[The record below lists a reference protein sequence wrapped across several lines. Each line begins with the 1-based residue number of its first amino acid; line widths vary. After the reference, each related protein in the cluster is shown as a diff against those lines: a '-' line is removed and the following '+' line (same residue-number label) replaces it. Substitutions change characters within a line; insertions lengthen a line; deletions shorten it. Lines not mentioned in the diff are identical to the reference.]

1 MRPLL
6 ALVLSLAILG
16 SVQTY
21 MLFVNGLPQY
31 VPNVPTETTA
41 SGHFR
46 LELTLTQDAQSDAFE
61 ATSLLVNLP
70 QQDGHVLIHKEEV
83 ISALDPI
90 VIDSITE
97 FVVGENELFVQ
108 VGVGDAGGFDS
119 ASAEELSLRRA
130 AVRVQLFRDR
140 VLLVDETLWAEL
152 GEPIQGKLVI
162 TVPAL
167 KSQEASDDHEH

>member
-6 ALVLSLAILG
+6 ALVLSLVILG

-21 MLFVNGLPQY
+21 MLFVNGLPRY
-31 VPNVPTETTA
+31 IPNVSTETAA

-119 ASAEELSLRRA
+119 PNTEELILRRA

-140 VLLVDETLWAEL
+140 VLLTDETLWAEP

-167 KSQEASDDHEH
+167 KSQEESGDHDH

>member
-16 SVQTY
+16 SVQAY
-21 MLFVNGLPQY
+21 MLFVNGLPRY
-31 VPNVPTETTA
+31 IPNVPTETVA

-70 QQDGHVLIHKEEV
+70 QQEDRVLIQKEEV
-83 ISALDPI
+83 ISALEPI

-97 FVVGENELFVQ
+97 FIVGENELFVQ
-108 VGVGDAGGFDS
+108 VGVGDAGFDS
-119 ASAEELSLRRA
+119 TSTEELVLRRA

-140 VLLVDETLWAEL
+140 VLLADETLWAEP

-167 KSQEASDDHEH
+167 NSQEESDDHEH

>member
-16 SVQTY
+16 SVQAY

-46 LELTLTQDAQSDAFE
+46 LELTLTQDAQPDAFE

-70 QQDGHVLIHKEEV
+70 QQGNRVLIHKEEV
-83 ISALDPI
+83 IPALDPI

-97 FVVGENELFVQ
+97 FIVGENELFVQ
-108 VGVGDAGGFDS
+108 VGVGDAGFDVAGS
-119 ASAEELSLRRA
+119 EELVLRRS

-140 VLLVDETLWAEL
+140 VLLADETLWAEP

-162 TVPAL
+162 SVPAL
-167 KSQEASDDHEH
+167 KSQEGSGDHEH

>member
-16 SVQTY
+16 SVQAY
-21 MLFVNGLPQY
+21 MLFVNSLPRY
-31 VPNVPTETTA
+31 VAHVPVETAA

-46 LELTLTQDAQSDAFE
+46 LELTLSQDAQPDAFE

-70 QQDGHVLIHKEEV
+70 QQDGRVLIHKEEV
-83 ISALDPI
+83 ISSLEPI

-97 FVVGENELFVQ
+97 FTVGENELFIQ
-108 VGVGDAGGFDS
+108 VGVGDAGFDF
-119 ASAEELSLRRA
+119 ADTAELALRRA

-140 VLLVDETLWAEL
+140 ALLADETLWAEP
-152 GEPIQGKLVI
+152 GEPIQGKLSI
-162 TVPAL
+162 MVPAL
-167 KSQEASDDHEH
+167 NSQEEPGDHEH